1 MKKYLFAYLLLFVGF
16 LACDKDDPTVTSIS
30 IQDEI
35 VLDIGD
41 SKKVDVAHDP
51 STLSAPSY
59 VWQTSDENIFTV
71 DNSGYV
77 TALNVGEA
85 TITVKANELNLSSS
99 GRVKVMPIKTG
110 SLTLTPT
117 KVELT
122 MGESVLIK
130 AEVLPENV
138 TDKTI
143 KWKSSNE
150 KIAAVSDDGMVEAV
164 GLGKVTITATSGE
177 ATATC
182 EVSVSPIKVEKII
195 LSEQTLTLDIGSD
208 VILSA
213 EIKPDDATDKTIIW
227 SSENDDVATVSDKG
241 LVSAVGVGEVI
252 ITATSGDVTATCEV
266 TVNPIRVDG
275 VSLSAISL
283 VIEVSEDATLV
294 ANITPENATNKK
306 VVWSSEDKTIAT
318 VSGDGVVSGVSAG
331 KTVVTATTEDGGF
344 YTTCEVEVNN
354 IMVKN
359 IFLGYSS
366 LSILPTEIRQI
377 TAEITPSNAFNKK
390 LIWSSSNPEV
400 ATVSEDGLVE
410 AIEEGIAT
418 ITVESEDGG
427 ANATCDV
434 YVEDITSFISL
445 SFIAYSIANINGF
458 ITGDLYS
465 AIENNSNQD
474 IELMSFDI
482 YDGHTG
488 KLVGYSKDP
497 NLLGTLSSYSNTN
510 LGMKF
515 NSVYYPIF
523 QWKFKWNNTEYEIQ
537 HQYTGYSTRSTTVN
551 TKELNLIN

>member
-1 MKKYLFAYLLLFVGF
+1 MKKYLFVYLLLFVGL

-35 VLDIGD
+35 VLDIGS

-71 DNSGYV
+71 DNFGNI

-122 MGESVLIK
+122 MRESVLIK
-130 AEVLPENV
+130 AEILPENV

-150 KIAAVSDDGMVEAV
+150 KIATVSDDGMVEAV

-182 EVSVSPIKVEKII
+182 EVTVSPIKVEKII

-213 EIKPDDATDKTIIW
+213 EVKPDDATDKTIIW
-227 SSENDDVATVSDKG
+227 SSDNDDVATVSDKG
-241 LVSAVGVGEVI
+241 LVSAVGVGEAKV
-252 ITATSGDVTATCEV
+252 TATSGDITATCEV
-266 TVNPIRVDG
+266 TVNPIKVDG
-275 VSLSAISL
+275 VSLSANRL

-306 VVWSSEDKTIAT
+306 VVWSSEDKTIAA
-318 VSGDGVVSGVSAG
+318 VSDYGVVSGVSVG
-331 KTVVTATTEDGGF
+331 KTVITATTEDGGF
-344 YTTCEVEVNN
+344 SATCEVEVNN

-359 IFLGYSS
+359 IFLDYSS
-366 LSILPTEIRQI
+366 MSILPTEIRQI
-377 TAEITPSNAFNKK
+377 TAEKTPSNAFNKK

-474 IELMSFDI
+474 IELMSFNI

-488 KLVGYSKDP
+488 RLVGYSEDP
-497 NLLGTLSSYSNTN
+497 NLLGTLSAYSNTN